1 METVGN
7 ILCELPN
14 KPEKYVVIMYRGN
27 KIMSGFTNIVYLPTP
42 VLFINYFLKH
52 ILLYADTDSVI
63 TIKEGK

>member
-27 KIMSGFTNIVYLPTP
+27 KI
-42 VLFINYFLKH
+42 
-52 ILLYADTDSVI
+52 IL
-63 TIKEGK
+63 